1 MARQLLNPAAEGSNT
16 MIRNEDVQRDTAAW
30 IFQVWASFAVSV
42 GMTAIGIGY
51 LPVDPWVRA
60 FLAMGLV
67 FSVGS
72 SLSLAK
78 TLRDNHEA
86 KKLLNRLSEA
96 KTEKIIR
103 EYELGDDRRVPSVQ
117 AA

>member
-1 MARQLLNPAAEGSNT
+1 MMRT
-16 MIRNEDVQRDTAAW
+16 DDVQRDTPAW
-30 IFQVWASFAVSV
+30 MFQVWASFALAV
-42 GMTAIGIGY
+42 GGTAIGIAY
-51 LPVDPWVRA
+51 LPLDGWLRA

-72 SLSLAK
+72 AFSLAK

-86 KKLLNRLSEA
+86 KRLLNRLSEA

-103 EYELGDDRRVPSVQ
+103 EFEINE
-117 AA
+117 AAGRSAV